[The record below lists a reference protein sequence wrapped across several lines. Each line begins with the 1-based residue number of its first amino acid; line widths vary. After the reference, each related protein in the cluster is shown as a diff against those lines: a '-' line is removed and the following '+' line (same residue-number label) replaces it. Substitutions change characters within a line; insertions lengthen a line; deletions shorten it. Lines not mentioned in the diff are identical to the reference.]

1 LVHVYKKPAIDEEVV
16 KVLIDRDEEV
26 VQGVGPAVPQGVA
39 G

>member
-26 VQGVGPAVPQGVA
+26 VQGVGPQFHKG
-39 G
+39 